1 VAPGMRLGFAT
12 GRSHTAA
19 MPAKKRATV
28 YLNADLYKALR
39 VESAALDLTVS
50 ELVSAA
56 VRAHLAD
63 ASDEAT
69 FGKRAHAPTVSFR
82 GVARGA
88 KANKAKKAKKAKRR
102 RA

>member
-1 VAPGMRLGFAT
+1 
-12 GRSHTAA
+12 
-19 MPAKKRATV
+19 MPAKTAKKRAIV

-63 ASDEAT
+63 VSDEAT

-82 GVARGA
+82 GVKA
-88 KANKAKKAKKAKRR
+88 KTTKKAKKAKKRR